1 MLSQFKLAP
10 QLTGQISDFLHAGL
24 SCRPECAKQSKAK
37 QIGAWG
43 VLGAPYRNGAG
54 APRASK
60 GPIRAPYRNGA
71 GVPGDTKGPRGVLE
85 APNGNGGGVP
95 TGSQGI
101 LGCG

>member
-37 QIGAWG
+37 SCLGG
-43 VLGAPYRNGAG
+43 VLGAPYRNRAG

-71 GVPGDTKGPRGVLE
+71 GVPRDTKGL
-85 APNGNGGGVP
+85 GGSWGLPTATGEGFLGVP
-95 TGSQGI
+95 RES
-101 LGCG
+101 